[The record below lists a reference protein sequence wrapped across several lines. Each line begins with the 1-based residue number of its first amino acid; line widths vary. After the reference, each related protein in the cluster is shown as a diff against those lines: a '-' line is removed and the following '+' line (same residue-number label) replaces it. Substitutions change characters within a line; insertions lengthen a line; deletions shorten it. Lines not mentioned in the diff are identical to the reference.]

1 MGGEATQPET
11 VKDRVHSAT
20 MVQVGW
26 VIGALVASALV
37 ILLVTESAT
46 FALAYTG
53 GVAVLV
59 IGLFAVARL
68 QRDPVAAHPV
78 LPDWSV
84 TLAAIEGHE
93 EAIAITDRANRMVCA
108 SSGFIEAFGP
118 QVAPPTL
125 PVERSGL
132 EALVRLTRES
142 WRDGGGR
149 IETLVDESG
158 NDWDIRV
165 TRAGRADDHLIWR
178 MIRNQPVKREML
190 SEIDLSGVFG
200 GVLSRAGIEA
210 AITGSDGIIRAV
222 SAGFAERAAGDETA
236 TLAGQEF
243 VSYLRADD
251 RDRIFFAR
259 EGRAGTPQTLI
270 DVPLSEPGPAGS
282 APGPDEGVS
291 LMLLLDSGVGVGSSW
306 DGSAQA
312 GVAQLEALLGQLP
325 LGLAMTDRDG
335 RFLFGNDAFLRSTD
349 REAKGL
355 PAFPT
360 DLVVREDKAALSDA
374 VRRHGRGPAT
384 SGDMAVRLTSQPEEP
399 VSLGLAGVRGLGEA
413 AVLLSL
419 ADSSEETQL
428 KRQVAQ
434 ATKMQAVGQL
444 AGGVAHDFNNVLTA
458 VIGTCDLM
466 LLRHTPGDSDYDDIQ
481 QIRANSNR
489 AASLTRQLLA
499 FSRQQT
505 LRPEILQLPDVVS
518 EVNPLIKRL
527 LGEKIDYHV
536 QHDRNLGPVRADP
549 QQLEQVIMNLA
560 VNARDAIQMNGA
572 YDRNGKKAGSNQAVQ
587 GRISLLT
594 RSLKSK
600 QVVKLGS
607 EILPAA
613 DYTVL
618 IVQDN
623 GGGISQDVLPKLF
636 EPFFTT
642 KEQGKGTGLGLSTAY
657 GIVKQS
663 GGFIFADNVSDPGGR
678 PIGARFTIY
687 FPVHHGEAPGRARAA
702 PESSSEWS
710 VTGRILLVEDED
722 MVRAVAER
730 ALARAGHEIIAC
742 PGGEEGLAAI
752 EDGSAFDLVVSDVV
766 MPGMDGPAMVR
777 AIRERRPDIPVLF
790 MSGYAE
796 ESLRKDIDIPDMHF
810 IAKPFSVSAISDKVT
825 EVMRAARAEKA

>member
-1 MGGEATQPET
+1 MTGEAKPKTPT
-11 VKDRVHSAT
+11 RIDTSGTDLTHIGAVV
-20 MVQVGW
+20 
-26 VIGALVASALV
+26 GALVVSAAL
-37 ILLVTESAT
+37 IWLVTSST
-46 FALAYTG
+46 LIALAYAG
-53 GVAVLV
+53 GVAVLLAGV
-59 IGLFAVARL
+59 VFLSRM
-68 QRDPVAAHPV
+68 QSDPIATEPTNA
-78 LPDWSV
+78 DWSV
-84 TLAAIEGHE
+84 THAAIEGHE
-93 EAIAITDRANRMVCA
+93 ETIAITDRANRMVCA
-108 SSGFIEAFGP
+108 SSGFIDVFGT
-118 QVAPPTL
+118 QNAPPAL
-125 PVERSGL
+125 PVERAGL
-132 EALVRLTRES
+132 EALSRLTREA
-142 WRDGGGR
+142 WRDGAGH
-149 IETLVDESG
+149 IDSLVDKNG
-158 NDWDIRV
+158 NDWAINV

-178 MIRNQPVKREML
+178 MTRKVAAKRDIL

-200 GVLSRAGIEA
+200 QILSRAGIEA
-210 AITGSDGIIRAV
+210 AITGPDGVIRSV
-222 SAGFAERAAGDETA
+222 SAGFAERASGDETA
-236 TLAGQEF
+236 TLAGQDF

-270 DVPLSEPGPAGS
+270 DVPLSEPGAAGEAPA
-282 APGPDEGVS
+282 PDEGVS
-291 LMLLLDSGVGVGSSW
+291 LMMLLDSGVGIGSGW
-306 DGSAQA
+306 DGSSQA

-335 RFLFGNDAFLRSTD
+335 RFLFGNDAFLRSVD
-349 REAKGL
+349 REGRGL

-384 SGDMAVRLTSQPEEP
+384 SGDMAVRLGSSPEDP
-399 VSLGLAGVRGLGEA
+399 VSLGISGVRGLGEA

-458 VIGTCDLM
+458 IIGTCDLM

-527 LGEKIDYHV
+527 LGEKIDYFV
-536 QHDRNLGPVRADP
+536 QHDRNLGAVRADP

-572 YDRNGKKAGSNQAVQ
+572 HDKVGRPGGT

-600 QVVKLGS
+600 HVVKLGS

-623 GGGISQDVLPKLF
+623 GGGIPPKVLPKLF

-663 GGFIFADNVSDPGGR
+663 GGFIFADNITEPGGR
-678 PIGARFTIY
+678 PVGARFTVY
-687 FPVHHGEAPGRARAA
+687 FPVHHGEAPSRPTPA
-702 PESSSEWS
+702 PEESSQWS

-730 ALARAGHEIIAC
+730 ALSRAGHEIVAC

-752 EDGSAFDLVVSDVV
+752 SEGAHFDLVVSDVV

-777 AIRERRPDIPVLF
+777 AIREQRPDIPVLF

-796 ESLRKDIDIPDMHF
+796 EALRKDIDIPDMHF
-810 IAKPFSVSAISDKVT
+810 IPKPFSVAAISDKVAG
-825 EVMRAARAEKA
+825 VMRKARTEAATDA